1 MVKPE
6 FPHYV
11 CVSCSPSLV
20 LFHCKLCFVLFLSA
34 KHWFSKSVKDRG
46 FSQFLLLENLNDA
59 LKGFLVNDTLIVEA
73 EIMAVSNIKLFP

>member
-1 MVKPE
+1 M
-6 FPHYV
+6 
-11 CVSCSPSLV
+11 
-20 LFHCKLCFVLFLSA
+20 
-34 KHWFSKSVKDRG
+34 KDRG